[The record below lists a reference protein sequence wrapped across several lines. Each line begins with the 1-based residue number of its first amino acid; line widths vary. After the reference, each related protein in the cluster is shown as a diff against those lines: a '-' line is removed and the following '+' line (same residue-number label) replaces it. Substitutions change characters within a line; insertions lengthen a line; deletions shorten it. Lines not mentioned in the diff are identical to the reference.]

1 MVDYTA
7 TLAAAQQNF
16 QAAGPA
22 AMDPTQTVAQQIELE
37 DKLASRMDEGQAV
50 MQCHGDYNKIP
61 YGWRQSP
68 FMGKCGFKIQLN
80 NFYSADSPCYPIQD
94 ISCMGPVAKKA
105 WARMCKTE
113 FPCKPPVPPTFPKP
127 YRAPP
132 GLFAKNH
139 VTGPSTLELVLKV
152 FNESIFPVLGVVAGC
167 CLIASLASKNDDPE
181 KSDVVSETSASIEKL
196 N

>member
-1 MVDYTA
+1 MVDYAA

-22 AMDPTQTVAQQIELE
+22 AMDPTQTVVQQIELE
-37 DKLASRMDEGQAV
+37 DKLASQMDEGQAV
-50 MQCHGDYNKIP
+50 MQCPGDNNKMP
-61 YGWRQSP
+61 YGWRPSP

-80 NFYSADSPCYPIQD
+80 NFYSAVSPCYPIQD

-105 WARMCKTE
+105 WASMCKTE
-113 FPCKPPVPPTFPKP
+113 FPCKPPARPIFPKP

-132 GLFAKNH
+132 GLFAKKH
-139 VTGPSTLELVLKV
+139 VAGPSTFELVLKV
-152 FNESIFPVLGVVAGC
+152 LNENIFPVLGVAAGC
-167 CLIASLASKNDDPE
+167 CLIASLVSKNDDP
-181 KSDVVSETSASIEKL
+181 KSSDVDSETSASIEKL